1 VRARCVRDRPF
12 NTLRFDRSGKAAIAI
27 TGMSAYSNGFE
38 IFVTALI
45 EPGAGFDAETPD
57 RGMLANRPYQLSL
70 QLSDGRTVTIQPSL
84 RRARTV
90 PERAANRC
98 LCGFRIASSALWA
111 VLSLPRGLSFRR

>member
-12 NTLRFDRSGKAAIAI
+12 NTLRSDRSEQAAIAI

-45 EPGAGFDAETPD
+45 KPGGPGFDAETPD
-57 RGMLANRPYQLSL
+57 RGMLANRPHQLSL

-90 PERAANRC
+90 PERAANRR
-98 LCGFRIASSALWA
+98 LWGFRVA
-111 VLSLPRGLSFRR
+111 